1 MNKRLLVIVAIVLA
15 GIAIAITIVK
25 TAPKPIKKPS
35 VVLEPLVE
43 VSALEM
49 ANVRPSWQ
57 GGAAVNANKSVLL
70 VAQVTGQVVSMS
82 SLAVPGSYV
91 NKGTELAVID
101 DANYQFSYEQKKAK
115 VVQAQASL
123 DMELAQVENAKKDY
137 QRSGMKLNPSG
148 KALAL
153 REPQLASAKAA
164 FAIANSE
171 LKKAKLDLTNTRL
184 SMPFNGHVLAQNV
197 SEGAFVS
204 NANPVFEIL
213 DTQQYWLEV
222 KVPQSFI
229 AILDKDHPA
238 EISLLTGK
246 EKRKGTILNILPQV
260 NATDRQARILISIE
274 DPLLINATESKDESQ
289 AADTL
294 PIRYNDYVQVT
305 LFGKN
310 FENSQIVDTDS
321 LDASGTLW
329 VVDKFNKLQSRTVTV
344 LYSGRERSWVNIQSE
359 SGDQLLMSSLDAP
372 KSGELVRLVSGPI
385 VSDSIV
391 NAIEAAE

>member
-1 MNKRLLVIVAIVLA
+1 MKKRFLVIVAIVLA

-35 VVLEPLVE
+35 VVLEPFVE

-49 ANVRPSWQ
+49 AKVRPSWQ

-82 SLAVPGSYV
+82 SQAVPGSYV

-137 QRSGMKLNPSG
+137 QRSGMKLNPAG

-246 EKRKGTILNILPQV
+246 KKRKGTILNILPQV

-289 AADTL
+289 ATDAL

-329 VVDKFNKLQSRTVTV
+329 VVDKFSKLQSRSVTV

-359 SGDQLLMSSLDAP
+359 SGDQLLMSSLDSP
-372 KSGELVRLVSGPI
+372 KSGELVRLAPGPI
-385 VSDSIV
+385 VSDSVV